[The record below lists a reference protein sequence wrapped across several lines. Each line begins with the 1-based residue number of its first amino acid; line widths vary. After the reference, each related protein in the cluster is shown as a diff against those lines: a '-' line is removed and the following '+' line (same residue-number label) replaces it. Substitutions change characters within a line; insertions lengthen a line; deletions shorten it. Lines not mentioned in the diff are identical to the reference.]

1 MKKKF
6 IFSQDAGHLGTS
18 FVVVSGYNAKETLKF
33 IKKIYTKEYYLKAKS
48 LVDKFFDCE
57 ERSHYNAEVLH
68 INDKPYILR
77 FKGRVEDSW
86 ETWEILI
93 HEITH
98 VVDFYSTR
106 GGFENEPE
114 NRAYLME
121 YLFREIR
128 SKIQGV
134 TKVE

>member
-6 IFSQDAGHLGTS
+6 IFVQDSGHLGSS
-18 FVVVSGYNAKETLKF
+18 FVVCSGYDKKEVLKF
-33 IKKIYTKEYYLKAKS
+33 IKKKFVKEYYEKAKELIDGYYDS
-48 LVDKFFDCE
+48 DETK
-57 ERSHYNAEVLH
+57 HYVAEVYH
-68 INDKPYILR
+68 SDNKPYILR
-77 FKGRVEDSW
+77 FKRKVEDSW
-86 ETWEILI
+86 ETWETLI

-128 SKIQGV
+128 RKIQGV